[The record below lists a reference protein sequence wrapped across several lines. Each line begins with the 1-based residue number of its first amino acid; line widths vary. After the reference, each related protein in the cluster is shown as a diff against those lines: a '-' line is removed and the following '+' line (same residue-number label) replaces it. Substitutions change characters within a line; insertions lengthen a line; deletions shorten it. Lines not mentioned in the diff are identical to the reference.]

1 MLMQGHD
8 IPNYIINSMENGID
22 IQNLFYRQT
31 HRSTAIPA
39 NWREIL
45 LPDNIIWE

>member
-1 MLMQGHD
+1 MQGHD

-31 HRSTAIPA
+31 EVQPIPA

>member
-1 MLMQGHD
+1 
-8 IPNYIINSMENGID
+8 MELI
-22 IQNLFYRQT
+22 YRTYFTDKLTEVQP
-31 HRSTAIPA
+31 IPA